1 MFVEKA
7 NPQAYYTR
15 GDFLFKV
22 ENQVLCAG
30 SEVNGSEF
38 F

>member
-15 GDFLFKV
+15 GDFFVRGTV
-22 ENQVLCAG
+22 EGLLKKNDHLLY
-30 SEVNGSEF
+30 S
-38 F
+38 